1 MFRYSLVIFA
11 LALGC
16 GSMQNHMASPTDAEW
31 AAKNDESK
39 AKPVPTSNDQTDETT
54 SESSSGSDE
63 ESPPPRTSSEG
74 FGEPFKSPPPNVEGT
89 VESRPPGPECVDSR
103 GDTVE
108 CLTDKDCCKG
118 FYCGIDPDGSPRIK
132 VCLYGG

>member
-63 ESPPPRTSSEG
+63 DSASLSNRLHPTWRVRS
-74 FGEPFKSPPPNVEGT
+74 KAVL
-89 VESRPPGPECVDSR
+89 PGPSVWTRAAIRSNALRTRTAVRDFTAASTLTAVRASR
-103 GDTVE
+103 SASTAARRSRR
-108 CLTDKDCCKG
+108 
-118 FYCGIDPDGSPRIK
+118 P
-132 VCLYGG
+132 